1 MKLLKKIIICLV
13 VIVTISA
20 TTIIGG
26 YLYVRFVYGIDLFN
40 TFNQLKILNQ
50 EVDEDKLCP
59 NAFKDED
66 FINLKNNINSEF
78 DGLIKMEDDKGYKG
92 FFVDYKVL
100 LGESFSKPISFSE
113 KQVGALT
120 QLVFYEKTGGI
131 VNMADKEI
139 KASLLQID
147 FFNITGDG
155 SANFN
160 IVCKLDLSPFKI
172 EMDKFPYYFFKQYIP
187 TFLYIS
193 STVRVQKTFENE
205 FKYELSNIGL
215 RLNNLNQ
222 DETSDLFHTL
232 DVILKIGS
240 AYDINMNIGTIA
252 TNALIGNKD
261 NIGFAYSLKNVGATT
276 FYFSNIITD
285 GHSID
290 FFGIV

>member
-1 MKLLKKIIICLV
+1 MKLLK
-13 VIVTISA
+13 TF
-20 TTIIGG
+20 IIGLLIIATICGIATVGG
-26 YLYVRFVYGIDLFN
+26 YIYVRSTYGIDLFN
-40 TFNQLKILNQ
+40 TASQLKILTQ
-50 EVDEDKLCP
+50 EVEEDKLCP

-66 FINLKNNINSEF
+66 FIDLKNIVNSEF
-78 DGLIKMEDDKGYKG
+78 DGLIKVEDGKGYNG
-92 FFVDYKVL
+92 YFIDYKVL

-120 QLVFYEKTGGI
+120 QLVFYEKNGGVVKI
-131 VNMADKEI
+131 GDKETKI
-139 KASLLQID
+139 SLLQID
-147 FFNITGDG
+147 FSNIVEDG
-155 SANFN
+155 SADFN
-160 IVCKLDLSPFKI
+160 IVYKLDLSPFKI
-172 EMDKFPYYFFKQYIP
+172 EMDKFPYYFFKK
-187 TFLYIS
+187 YIS
-193 STVRVQKTFENE
+193 TFYI
-205 FKYELSNIGL
+205 FLPLSEWKNLSKMDWNTNCLIIGL
-215 RLNNLNQ
+215 RLNNLSQ

-261 NIGFAYSLKNVGATT
+261 NIAFAYSLKNVGATT

>member
-1 MKLLKKIIICLV
+1 MKLLKTFIIGLLI
-13 VIVTISA
+13 IVTICGIA
-20 TTIIGG
+20 TVGG
-26 YLYVRFVYGIDLFN
+26 YIYVRSTYGIDLFN
-40 TFNQLKILNQ
+40 TASQLKILTQ
-50 EVDEDKLCP
+50 EVEEDKLCP

-66 FINLKNNINSEF
+66 FIDLKNIVNSEF
-78 DGLIKMEDDKGYKG
+78 DGLIKVEDGKGYNSY
-92 FFVDYKVL
+92 FIDYKVL

-120 QLVFYEKTGGI
+120 QLVFYEKNGGVVKI
-131 VNMADKEI
+131 GDKETKI
-139 KASLLQID
+139 SLLQID
-147 FFNITGDG
+147 FSNIVEDG
-155 SANFN
+155 SADFN
-160 IVCKLDLSPFKI
+160 IVYKLDLSPFKI
-172 EMDKFPYYFFKQYIP
+172 EMDKFPYYFFKK
-187 TFLYIS
+187 YIS
-193 STVRVQKTFENE
+193 AFYI
-205 FKYELSNIGL
+205 FLPLSEWKNLSKMDWNTNCLIIGL
-215 RLNNLNQ
+215 RLNNLSQ

-261 NIGFAYSLKNVGATT
+261 NIAFAYSLKNVGATT

>member
-1 MKLLKKIIICLV
+1 MKLLKTFIIGLLI
-13 VIVTISA
+13 IVTICGIA
-20 TTIIGG
+20 AVGG
-26 YLYVRFVYGIDLFN
+26 YIYVRSTYGIDLFN
-40 TFNQLKILNQ
+40 TASQLKILTQ
-50 EVDEDKLCP
+50 EVEEDKLCP

-66 FINLKNNINSEF
+66 FIDLKNIVNSEF
-78 DGLIKMEDDKGYKG
+78 DGLIKVEDGKGYNG
-92 FFVDYKVL
+92 YFIDYKVL

-120 QLVFYEKTGGI
+120 QLVFYEKNGGVVKI
-131 VNMADKEI
+131 GDKETKI
-139 KASLLQID
+139 SLLQID
-147 FFNITGDG
+147 FSNIVEDG
-155 SANFN
+155 SADFN
-160 IVCKLDLSPFKI
+160 IVYKLDLSPFKI
-172 EMDKFPYYFFKQYIP
+172 EMDKFPYYFFKKYIP

-193 STVRVQKTFENE
+193 STVRVEKSFENGFE
-205 FKYELSNIGL
+205 YELSNIGL

-261 NIGFAYSLKNVGATT
+261 NIGFAYSLKNVGATK